1 MTKWLCAL
9 IAALALFAV
18 TASAADVSG
27 TWKASVETPNGTM
40 EVAFTFKVDGG
51 TVTGTASMGQMG
63 DTAISDGKVDGD
75 TVTFAVVRN
84 GPNGEFR
91 INYSGKVTGDD
102 MKITGTIPAMDRTFE
117 MTAKRAK

>member
-1 MTKWLCAL
+1 MKWLLAIMAVFAL
-9 IAALALFAV
+9 

-40 EVAFTFKVDGG
+40 ETSFTFKVDDGK
-51 TVTGTASMGQMG
+51 VTGTATMGQMG
-63 DTAISDGKVDGD
+63 ESPISEGKVDGD
-75 TVTFAVVRN
+75 TVSFAVVRQ

-91 INYSGKVTGDD
+91 INYKGAVSGDE
-102 MKITGTIPAMDRTFE
+102 MKITATIPAMDRSFE